1 MEKKTIL
8 RIPDAYL
15 GLLEDIR
22 LLKSDECNPNKMTN
36 KQKERVWQSLQ
47 KHGWIYPIVT
57 DFHGV
62 FSDGEQRVQVCKE
75 HQEYFA
81 PVLRLT
87 LTDPQRR
94 LLRQTLNK
102 LHGKHSKQLD
112 EADYRRIIEAGEKDD
127 LQSLLSAIGEK
138 LPEDL
143 GGAREGSN
151 IIPES
156 YELIIECRDESDQ
169 KAKFEKLNGEG
180 YKVKVLNL

>member
-57 DFHGV
+57 DLQGV

-102 LHGKHSKQLD
+102 LHGKHNKQLD

-143 GGAREGSN
+143 GGTREGSN
-151 IIPES
+151 RIPES
-156 YELIIECRDESDQ
+156 YELVIECRDEADQ
-169 KAKFEKLNGEG
+169 KAKFEKLKAEG
-180 YKVKVLNL
+180 YQVKVLNL